1 MDGVELKTVHGH
13 PCLSISCSP
22 DGKQLVVGDTKG
34 YVTLFDASSK
44 AQTNYRTFHDNKV
57 LALQF
62 TEDSQRLF
70 TLGFDCE
77 ATLSSVEDPKQ
88 VLKISSKYNYNIV
101 LTTSMF
107 NGIIILMFNFLHF

>member
-1 MDGVELKTVHGH
+1 LDGVELKTVHGH

-22 DGKQLVVGDTKG
+22 DGKQLAVGDTKG
-34 YVTLFDASSK
+34 FVTLFDTTSK

-57 LALQF
+57 LTLQF

-88 VLKISSKYNYNIV
+88 VLKISSKYIIII
-101 LTTSMF
+101 MF
-107 NGIIILMFNFLHF
+107 NDIHV